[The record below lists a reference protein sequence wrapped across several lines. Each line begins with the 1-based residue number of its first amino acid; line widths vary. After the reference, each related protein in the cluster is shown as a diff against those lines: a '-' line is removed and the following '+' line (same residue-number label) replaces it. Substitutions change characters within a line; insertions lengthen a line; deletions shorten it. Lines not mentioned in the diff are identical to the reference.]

1 MLELPLVAVVNQVH
15 ARIHI
20 PVMHPGEGGDA
31 GAPAARVV
39 ADEVVCLARQLLHA
53 SSFSVRV
60 GTGEPHS
67 ERHRWPQFRISDP
80 GRAGICLPQLQD
92 RLVAGEEQR
101 VAAATRQESHLR
113 IGLPAVLLEV
123 QRQPPV
129 VAEQARPIRARGG
142 RRRMSLPGAAGL
154 TASRRDAVE
163 RIYQQAHQ
171 STQECPCRKRNI
183 SSPQLTPR
191 MAQGARKKG
200 GKLVLFA
207 PSGLTSCNT
216 CQRPCQTK
224 TVGWGFAT
232 SASLASPCPRFRRPE
247 NVHRR
252 TTIQTAATRIARWL
266 IVGVQV
272 GDRN

>member
-1 MLELPLVAVVNQVH
+1 MRSARATVAC
-15 ARIHI
+15 I
-20 PVMHPGEGGDA
+20 
-31 GAPAARVV
+31 
-39 ADEVVCLARQLLHA
+39 
-53 SSFSVRV
+53 
-60 GTGEPHS
+60 PHS
-67 ERHRWPQFRISDP
+67 ETCP
-80 GRAGICLPQLQD
+80 GWAGICLPQLED

-129 VAEQARPIRARGG
+129 VAEQARPIRVRLIRVRLIRVHGG
-142 RRRMSLPGAAGL
+142 RRRVSLPGAAGL

-163 RIYQQAHQ
+163 RKYQQAHQ